1 MLIAAAVVVGD
12 GGGGGGVCACRVR
25 QATTAAGRLS
35 SSVST
40 HTCASDA

>member
-12 GGGGGGVCACRVR
+12 GGGGGVCACRVR